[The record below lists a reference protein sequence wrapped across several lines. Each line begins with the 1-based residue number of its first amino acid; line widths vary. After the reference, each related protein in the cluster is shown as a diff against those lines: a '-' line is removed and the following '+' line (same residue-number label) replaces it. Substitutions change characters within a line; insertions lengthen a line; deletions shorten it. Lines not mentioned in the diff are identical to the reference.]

1 MKRMEIRIVI
11 PDVLKGQLVDD
22 WENVTKNQQVLYMFR
37 HKTVYCLILLI
48 LFVFTIACYTSTK
61 TKRSAVIASVQKRKY
76 GKG

>member
-22 WENVTKNQQVLYMFR
+22 WENVTKNQQVPYMFR
-37 HKTVYCLILLI
+37 HKMVYCLILLI
-48 LFVFTIACYTSTK
+48 LYAVTLACYTSTK

-76 GKG
+76 NKG